1 MEQKNVPTNRLHL
14 ENKNRNLGLTIILQ
28 ELFSF
33 VCNVNFI
40 SFVREKMQTFH
51 NKMNCVFMKIKVK
64 VEQKWIQDPY
74 WHLFKGYLCC
84 ETITS
89 QIVPSKAQIKIF
101 LMS

>member
-1 MEQKNVPTNRLHL
+1 
-14 ENKNRNLGLTIILQ
+14 
-28 ELFSF
+28 
-33 VCNVNFI
+33 
-40 SFVREKMQTFH
+40 
-51 NKMNCVFMKIKVK
+51 MNCVFMKIKVK